1 MAETENQQ
9 QTPPPSAPSG
19 GGAGNPPP
27 QRPEYLPEKFWDAKT
42 GQPNVEALAKSYTH
56 VEAQFGKGREAFEAE
71 RLKARPEKPEGYAL
85 AIPEKHPAAEALAKA
100 KIKIVDKAPEK
111 PEDGVE
117 TYFVLDPK
125 DPLLG
130 FWRAHAHKN
139 GLSQDDFADGLAQ
152 FVQVQAGRG
161 KGLPSEEQMRG
172 AAERLRAAELGEN
185 AAKRF
190 EHVVGQVKAIA
201 GESAVADLD
210 LEFAS
215 PKAIASLEKLLARA
229 GAPAFSPEAAP
240 AAGAPSLDELRKLQ
254 ADPNYWKDPALQ
266 KKVTEGFKRL
276 HQSKK

>member
-1 MAETENQQ
+1 M
-9 QTPPPSAPSG
+9 
-19 GGAGNPPP
+19 
-27 QRPEYLPEKFWDAKT
+27 PEKFWDAKT

-56 VEAQFGKGREAFEAE
+56 VEQQFGKGREAFEAE

-111 PEDGVE
+111 AEPGVE

-125 DPLLG
+125 DPLFG
-130 FWRAHAHKN
+130 FWREHAHKN
-139 GLSQDDFADGLAQ
+139 GLSQDDFAAGVAQ
-152 FVQVQAGRG
+152 FVQAQAGRG
-161 KGLPSEEQMRG
+161 KGLPSDEQMRG
-172 AAERLRAAELGEN
+172 AAERLRATELGEN

-201 GESAVADLD
+201 GDSAVADLD

-240 AAGAPSLDELRKLQ
+240 AAGAPSIDELRALIRSPEYQKG
-254 ADPNYWKDPALQ
+254 DPETV
-266 KKVTEGFKRL
+266 KKVAEGYRRHYPGEAKPNFGRAV
-276 HQSKK
+276 